1 MEVKEFDLKMK
12 RLDISEAVINSVA
25 FINSAYAGINSVAFI
40 NSAYAD
46 ALTLIETVREAVIIR
61 YIDEALLEKLND

>member
-25 FINSAYAGINSVAFI
+25 FINSANT
-40 NSAYAD
+40 D
-46 ALTLIETVREAVIIR
+46 ALAFLEILRDSVIIR
-61 YIDEALLEKLND
+61 YIDEALLEKLNDGK